1 MINFYFIFCSNF
13 HSGKVAK
20 LNLNTGKRKYFQ
32 LRFIERNFLL
42 FIFEDFLRRNLN
54 DLSSSSND
62 EYTSKLSKQRN
73 NQSEKSR
80 RPEKKRE
87 KRQPTKLIFPPI
99 ATIYCALKAW
109 CEQLEYSRG
118 SKQLITPLLIRL
130 MGWGIREF
138 FCKLTGIIQMTLC
151 Y

>member
-1 MINFYFIFCSNF
+1 MTLILVATSNILENYPN
-13 HSGKVAK
+13 SETIRVKKVDDQK
-20 LNLNTGKRKYFQ
+20 
-32 LRFIERNFLL
+32 
-42 FIFEDFLRRNLN
+42 
-54 DLSSSSND
+54 
-62 EYTSKLSKQRN
+62 
-73 NQSEKSR
+73 
-80 RPEKKRE
+80 KKRE

-109 CEQLEYSRG
+109 YEQLEYSRG